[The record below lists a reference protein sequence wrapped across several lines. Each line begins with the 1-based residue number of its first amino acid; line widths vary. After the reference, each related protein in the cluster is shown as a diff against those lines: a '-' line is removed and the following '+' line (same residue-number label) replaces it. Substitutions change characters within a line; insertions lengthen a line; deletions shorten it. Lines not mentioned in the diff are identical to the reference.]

1 MGKPTKR
8 ERKFQ
13 ASGGVKRRLER
24 GGMATKGKPRKRQ
37 KKSTAG
43 RTEKSTASE
52 QQPLGNQS
60 RPNDFLGDNN
70 LGDLDIDSFFEKL
83 TDTLPG
89 DVAGDA
95 LHKLDKKKS
104 NTADDSENEDS
115 ASDSE
120 SEDDFMAEDKSG
132 KKGLKQ
138 SKNQQSDSSESDDSD
153 DEDLDAAEERMK
165 IEMAKMKEADP
176 EFHEF
181 LKENE
186 ESLLEFGDDDDDDDD
201 DMKDDDGD
209 DEGGNDKVHLT
220 ASVLASLEKGT
231 FKSHGLK
238 SLKKL
243 VVAYKAACHLSDA
256 ADEDKGSSPYII
268 DSSKIFDELMLLCLN
283 RIHEEFHYHLLRSEQ
298 KEETNDIIPAK
309 DDKEATVED
318 DKPLNPKL
326 LEKAERWPQLRL
338 IIQSFFKS
346 TLHVMSEAKEPDLL
360 VFVLKALAK
369 LNRYLTPFPRLAS
382 AMLKSLTAL
391 WSAPLDTS
399 EKYQVVRLN
408 AFLRIRQ
415 LALTQPFPFIEDIL
429 KKTYLAY
436 AKRAKFGTG
445 ASVSSVLP
453 TLTFMGN
460 CLCELYSLDH
470 HSSYQ
475 HAFVYIRQ
483 LALLL
488 RTAMHK
494 KTKEAMQQV
503 YHWQYLHCL
512 KLWVAVLCDSTIEE
526 DSLMR
531 SLIYPLTEVIMG
543 TLRFTPSPTRNLPY
557 RFHCIRLLQQLAAF
571 SQTFIPTSA
580 LLLESLDLKEW
591 YLHPKKTK
599 KAENPPQMELIL
611 KLGSKEDA
619 LRTHEQMQASM
630 NAFFVLLNRDIELY
644 RFSAGFPEYSSRI
657 IQRLRTFSKESSRQ
671 PRWRAMAKGC
681 IETCEKYSAFAVQA
695 RQKLQE
701 SPKDIQQLECLRPTS
716 MKTMR
721 DRHDE
726 SVQREQKLLDERMKE
741 NRVAEEKKRPTKAE
755 ESDEDDDQ
763 GDAPTQKP
771 KTKKKQKS
779 KKTKTPQA
787 PIDEKALEE
796 DDAVQE
802 GVDWSDDDS
811 D

>member
-43 RTEKSTASE
+43 RPEKSTASE
-52 QQPLGNQS
+52 QQSLGNQS
-60 RPNDFLGDNN
+60 RPSDFLGDNN

-83 TDTLPG
+83 TDTMPSDDG
-89 DVAGDA
+89 VN
-95 LHKLDKKKS
+95 KSDKKKS
-104 NTADDSENEDS
+104 TPASESENEDS

-120 SEDDFMAEDKSG
+120 SEDDFMVEKEAGNKRP
-132 KKGLKQ
+132 KQ
-138 SKNQQSDSSESDDSD
+138 SKNQHTDSSESDDSD

-165 IEMAKMKEADP
+165 TEMAKMKEADP

-186 ESLLEFGDDDDDDDD
+186 ESLLEFGDEDDDD

-209 DEGGNDKVHLT
+209 DEGGSDKIHLT

-243 VVAYKAACHLSDA
+243 VMAYKAACHLSDA
-256 ADEDKGSSPYII
+256 ADEDKGTSPYII

-283 RIHEEFHYHLLRSEQ
+283 KIHEEFHYHLLRSEL
-298 KEETNDIIPAK
+298 KEETNDKAPAE
-309 DDKEATVED
+309 DNKEAVIED

-326 LEKAERWPQLRL
+326 LEKAERWPQLRP

-382 AMLKSLTAL
+382 AMLKSLAAL

-399 EKYQVVRLN
+399 ENYQVVRLN

-526 DSLMR
+526 DSLLR
-531 SLIYPLTEVIMG
+531 SLVYPLTEVIMG
-543 TLRFTPSPTRNLPY
+543 TIRFTPSPTRNLPY

-571 SQTFIPTSA
+571 SHTFIPTSA

-599 KAENPPQMELIL
+599 KAENPPQMELLL

-619 LRTHEQMQASM
+619 LRTHEQLQASM
-630 NAFFVLLNRDIELY
+630 NAFFALLNRDIELY

-681 IETCEKYSAFAVQA
+681 IETCEKYSTFAVQA

-701 SPKDIQQLECLRPTS
+701 SPKDIQQLECLRPTT

-721 DRHDE
+721 ERHDE

-741 NRVAEEKKRPTKAE
+741 NRVLEEKKRPVREE
-755 ESDEDDDQ
+755 ESDQDDEDDDQ
-763 GDAPTQKP
+763 DDAQKKTT

-779 KKTKTPQA
+779 KRTELPRE

>member
-13 ASGGVKRRLER
+13 ASGGVKRRLEK

-37 KKSTAG
+37 KKTNNASA
-43 RTEKSTASE
+43 RQEKSATSDH
-52 QQPLGNQS
+52 QQQQQQS
-60 RPNDFLGDNN
+60 SKANDFLGESN
-70 LGDLDIDSFFEKL
+70 LGDLDIESFFEKL
-83 TDTLPG
+83 TDTMSN
-89 DVAGDA
+89 DNEN
-95 LHKLDKKKS
+95 KS
-104 NTADDSENEDS
+104 DRKEPRSSKGGPDNSGSEDS
-115 ASDSE
+115 AND
-120 SEDDFMAEDKSG
+120 
-132 KKGLKQ
+132 
-138 SKNQQSDSSESDDSD
+138 SESDDDSMVEEEKIGKDSKKFNQQNDSSDSEESD

-165 IEMAKMKEADP
+165 SEMAKMKEADP

-186 ESLLEFGDDDDDDDD
+186 ESLLEFGDDDDDEEE
-201 DMKDDDGD
+201 MQ
-209 DEGGNDKVHLT
+209 DEEAGTDKVHLT
-220 ASVLASLEKGT
+220 ASVLASLEKGA
-231 FKSHGLK
+231 FKTHGLK

-243 VVAYKAACHLSDA
+243 VVAYKTACHLSDTA
-256 ADEDKGSSPYII
+256 EDSKGASPYII

-283 RIHEEFHYHLLRSEQ
+283 NIHEEFHFHLLRSGSNSET
-298 KEETNDIIPAK
+298 KEKASEEEEEE
-309 DDKEATVED
+309 EAVVED

-326 LEKAERWPQLRL
+326 LEKAERWPQLRP

-346 TLHVMSEAKEPDLL
+346 TLHVMSEAKEPELL

-445 ASVSSVLP
+445 SSVSSVLP

-512 KLWVAVLCDSTIEE
+512 KLWVAVLCDLTIEE

-543 TLRFTPSPTRNLPY
+543 TIRFTPSPTRNLPY

-571 SQTFIPTSA
+571 SQTFIPTSS

-591 YLHPKKTK
+591 YLHPKKSK
-599 KAENPPQMELIL
+599 KAANPPQMDLIL
-611 KLGSKEDA
+611 KLGTKEDA
-619 LRTHEQMQASM
+619 LRTHEQLQASI

-644 RFSAGFPEYSSRI
+644 RFSAGFPEYACRI
-657 IQRLRTFSKESSRQ
+657 IQRLRTFSKEASRQ

-681 IETCEKYSAFAVQA
+681 IETCEKYSEFAAQA

-701 SPKDIQQLECLRPTS
+701 SPKDIQQLECLRPVS
-716 MKTMR
+716 MKSMKE
-721 DRHDE
+721 RHDE
-726 SVQREQKLLDERMKE
+726 SVQKEQKLLDERMKE
-741 NRVAEEKKRPTKAE
+741 NQLAEAKKAPNTEEDSDDEKEEDADDSPKKKSKSKTKA
-755 ESDEDDDQ
+755 
-763 GDAPTQKP
+763 KP
-771 KTKKKQKS
+771 KKQKTLRS
-779 KKTKTPQA
+779 E

-802 GVDWSDDDS
+802 GVDWSDED
-811 D
+811 